1 MRSMPFARLAVA
13 VTTLGLVLGSVTPAR
28 TADAR
33 KDIVD
38 TAVQA
43 GSFTTLAKAFTA
55 AGLVETLKGPGGSI
69 QR

>member
-1 MRSMPFARLAVA
+1 MPFARLAVA
-13 VTTLGLVLGSVTPAR
+13 VTTLGLVLGSATPAR

-43 GSFTTLAKAFTA
+43 GRFTTLAKALTA